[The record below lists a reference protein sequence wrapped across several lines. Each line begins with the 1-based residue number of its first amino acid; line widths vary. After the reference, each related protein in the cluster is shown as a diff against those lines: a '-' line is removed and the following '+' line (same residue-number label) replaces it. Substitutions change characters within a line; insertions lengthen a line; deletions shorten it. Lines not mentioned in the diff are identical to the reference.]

1 MKFQDEIEWM
11 GRRRS
16 SRIIALEEKK
26 LKERERKL
34 ALALERK
41 NKSMNHDKQKGKA
54 TIEVQDDLRDFSEH
68 EEGSTKKGHKSKEFY
83 QLISSIKELERHS
96 ENVSTSGSN
105 DSSLNGVSLK
115 NILQIIIDFLQR
127 EDPNELL
134 AQPISFDVVEN
145 YYEIVKQPMDFGTIR
160 AKIHESLYTN
170 LEQFKRDVFL
180 MLSNATDVYPTTS
193 KYHQVAENISRD
205 AKCVFEALAEPQ
217 NFDSELSLDKTC
229 PTRKPQNGKLGTSRR
244 VSPKVAS
251 METRSSFNLH
261 LKTNSIKY
269 KESLLRF
276 VQDLGP
282 TAKRV
287 AAKKLEALR
296 DQQLCNVDTPTPQT
310 QPTVLNAQTL
320 ALAIP
325 FLNRSLTTIPGSA
338 AQGNKIF
345 NNNNV
350 GGVNIKDVP
359 YQGNKTNTNDSWNAY
374 VATLLSNRFLNNDKG
389 ESSSGR
395 IENFNTLSPRVY
407 PTTSVISGPSIS
419 LPESSS
425 LVPQSRIRN
434 FMSSMPSNNLSQIS
448 HAHKPRPE
456 DIINL
461 SDLSLVSQQRPEN
474 FISYM
479 PSNNL
484 SQISHAHKP
493 RPEDIINLSDLSLVS
508 QQRPENFI
516 SYMPSNNLKQI
527 SLTQEPNNLSQF
539 SRAHEP
545 RPEDIINLSDLSL
558 VSKARPENFVSCMPC
573 NNLKQ
578 FSLAREPRPEDF
590 VNLSDLSLVS
600 QPRPRD
606 SMYAMPSN
614 NSIDPS
620 LMPRPWQANSMYCLN
635 STSVSPL
642 PLPNQ
647 GMSVSSTSDS
657 SSMNHSTS
665 TMLHGIH
672 DQVLHNATPY
682 TPFDMQVQN
691 QYSSYFQLDET
702 SGGWRQRL

>member
-1 MKFQDEIEWM
+1 M
-11 GRRRS
+11 
-16 SRIIALEEKK
+16 L
-26 LKERERKL
+26 
-34 ALALERK
+34 
-41 NKSMNHDKQKGKA
+41 
-54 TIEVQDDLRDFSEH
+54 V
-68 EEGSTKKGHKSKEFY
+68 
-83 QLISSIKELERHS
+83 
-96 ENVSTSGSN
+96 
-105 DSSLNGVSLK
+105 
-115 NILQIIIDFLQR
+115 LQ
-127 EDPNELL
+127 
-134 AQPISFDVVEN
+134 
-145 YYEIVKQPMDFGTIR
+145 
-160 AKIHESLYTN
+160 
-170 LEQFKRDVFL
+170 
-180 MLSNATDVYPTTS
+180 
-193 KYHQVAENISRD
+193 
-205 AKCVFEALAEPQ
+205 
-217 NFDSELSLDKTC
+217 
-229 PTRKPQNGKLGTSRR
+229 
-244 VSPKVAS
+244 
-251 METRSSFNLH
+251 

-484 SQISHAHKP
+484 
-493 RPEDIINLSDLSLVS
+493 
-508 QQRPENFI
+508 
-516 SYMPSNNLKQI
+516 KQI

-647 GMSVSSTSDS
+647 GMSVSSKILSVS
-657 SSMNHSTS
+657 IST
-665 TMLHGIH
+665 I
-672 DQVLHNATPY
+672 
-682 TPFDMQVQN
+682 
-691 QYSSYFQLDET
+691 
-702 SGGWRQRL
+702 

>member
-1 MKFQDEIEWM
+1 M
-11 GRRRS
+11 
-16 SRIIALEEKK
+16 LV
-26 LKERERKL
+26 L
-34 ALALERK
+34 
-41 NKSMNHDKQKGKA
+41 
-54 TIEVQDDLRDFSEH
+54 
-68 EEGSTKKGHKSKEFY
+68 
-83 QLISSIKELERHS
+83 QL
-96 ENVSTSGSN
+96 N
-105 DSSLNGVSLK
+105 
-115 NILQIIIDFLQR
+115 
-127 EDPNELL
+127 
-134 AQPISFDVVEN
+134 
-145 YYEIVKQPMDFGTIR
+145 
-160 AKIHESLYTN
+160 
-170 LEQFKRDVFL
+170 
-180 MLSNATDVYPTTS
+180 
-193 KYHQVAENISRD
+193 
-205 AKCVFEALAEPQ
+205 
-217 NFDSELSLDKTC
+217 
-229 PTRKPQNGKLGTSRR
+229 
-244 VSPKVAS
+244 
-251 METRSSFNLH
+251 
-261 LKTNSIKY
+261 TNSIKY

-276 VQDLGP
+276 VEDLGP

-325 FLNRSLTTIPGSA
+325 FLNRSLTIPSSA
-338 AQGNKIF
+338 TQGNRIF

-350 GGVNIKDVP
+350 GKINIRDGP
-359 YQGNKTNTNDSWNAY
+359 YQGNKTYTNDSWNAY
-374 VATLLSNRFLNNDKG
+374 VATLLSNRFFNNDKG
-389 ESSSGR
+389 DSSSGR
-395 IENFNTLSPRVY
+395 VESSNNLFPYVY
-407 PTTSVISGPSIS
+407 PAHVISRPSMN
-419 LPESSS
+419 LPESSIAS
-425 LVPQSRIRN
+425 QSRPRN
-434 FMSSMPSNNLSQIS
+434 LMSSMPSNNLSQFS
-448 HAHKPRPE
+448 LAREPRQE
-456 DIINL
+456 DI
-461 SDLSLVSQQRPEN
+461 V
-474 FISYM
+474 
-479 PSNNL
+479 
-484 SQISHAHKP
+484 
-493 RPEDIINLSDLSLVS
+493 NLSDLSLVS

-647 GMSVSSTSDS
+647 GMSVSSKILSVS
-657 SSMNHSTS
+657 IST
-665 TMLHGIH
+665 IF
-672 DQVLHNATPY
+672 
-682 TPFDMQVQN
+682 PFN
-691 QYSSYFQLDET
+691 SCKLFQCVKHFII
-702 SGGWRQRL
+702 